1 MYRVINF
8 RRPDGH
14 EPSLARVCF
23 DAFPIFIGDVTAAQR
38 ARIAVAPEHLRGRH
52 AVPETAWS
60 FAWRTTPNSNA
71 LLVRHFAMTPTI

>member
-1 MYRVINF
+1 
-8 RRPDGH
+8 
-14 EPSLARVCF
+14 
-23 DAFPIFIGDVTAAQR
+23 VTAAQR

-71 LLVRHFAMTPTI
+71 LLVRHFAMTQLYSNRPESRDIVRMCFRRHPTHHE